1 MSRRMQ
7 LVNLSLISVGDKQI
21 NPGLTSF
28 VHIVAQLDFIKLP
41 CANQQVLRPNYNVS
55 YNVDIVAHI

>member
-28 VHIVAQLDFIKLP
+28 VHIVAQLDLIKLP
-41 CANQQVLRPNYNVS
+41 CAKPAGSKTKLQCVIQ
-55 YNVDIVAHI
+55 H